1 MPDALERF
9 ENEMERVIGPDW
21 RDKSVDELEEA
32 LVGDAA
38 RLEAEAVVYRELS
51 HFAEAI
57 ARRMRERDAS
67 TATEVVDEVVAQCY
81 GGWSLDVEWLWSRL
95 GKGKN
100 HES

>member
-1 MPDALERF
+1 
-9 ENEMERVIGPDW
+9 MERIIGPDW
-21 RDKSVDELEEA
+21 RDKSVDQLEEA

-57 ARRMRERDAS
+57 ARRMRERGAS
-67 TATEVVDEVVAQCY
+67 TATEVVDEVGARCY
-81 GGWSLDVEWLWSRL
+81 GGWSSDVEWLWSRL

>member
-1 MPDALERF
+1 MPDVLERF
-9 ENEMERVIGPDW
+9 EKEMERVVGPDW
-21 RDKSVDELEEA
+21 RDKSGDQLEEA
-32 LVGDAA
+32 RVGDAP

-57 ARRMRERDAS
+57 ARRMRERGAS

-95 GKGKN
+95 GKGKG
-100 HES
+100 HAS